1 MAKRSWRERDEEYV
15 KAFADRII
23 AQIEKGTA
31 PWQKPWRPGET
42 FLPRNVSTGKTYQR
56 GNALYL
62 AATGLERGY
71 QDPRWGTF
79 KQINDL
85 GGHVRK
91 GERGTPIVFAERRP
105 VPVKDDAGKPVKDAE
120 GREQYEEASR
130 TIIRHYTVFNVEQT
144 KDLKLPPLGQTREPE
159 WQAHRRA
166 EIVMER
172 QHCEVAI
179 RHQQG
184 DRAYYSPRN
193 DEVVLPERGQFPT
206 AGDYYRTALHEL
218 GHATGHESRLN
229 RETLQAGTKE
239 GFGSPAYAREELRA
253 EISSMMTGE
262 RVGIGHEPHHGAA
275 YVKSWVE
282 VLKDDPGEIRRAASD
297 AQRMTDYLTDRPRV
311 REALEREQAR
321 PEPPALASPDRSPQ
335 LPDRTPRREQPERE
349 RELEHSR

>member
-1 MAKRSWRERDEEYV
+1 MAKRSWRERDEEYARQV
-15 KAFADRII
+15 ADRII

-42 FLPRNVSTGKTYQR
+42 FLPRNASTGKTYR
-56 GNALYL
+56 GGNALYL
-62 AATGLERGY
+62 SATALERGY
-71 QDPRWGTF
+71 QDPRWATF

-91 GERGTPIVFAERRP
+91 GEKGTQVVFADRHR
-105 VPVKDDAGKPVKDAE
+105 VPVKDDAGKPVKDDQ
-120 GREQYEEASR
+120 GRQQYEETGR
-130 TIIRHYTVFNVEQT
+130 TFTRRYTVFNVEQT

-166 EIVMER
+166 EIVIDKSGVDVRE
-172 QHCEVAI
+172 
-179 RHQQG
+179 QQG

-218 GHATGHESRLN
+218 GHATGHKDRLD
-229 RETLQAGTKE
+229 RETLQQGTKD

-262 RVGIGHEPHHGAA
+262 RIGIGHEPHHGTA
-275 YVKSWVE
+275 YVASWVKA
-282 VLKDDPGEIRRAASD
+282 LQDDPGEIRRAASD
-297 AQRMTDYLTDRPRV
+297 AQRMADYLTDRPRV
-311 REALEREQAR
+311 REALEREQSR
-321 PEPPALASPDRSPQ
+321 PEPPALAEPARSPQ
-335 LPDRTPRREQPERE
+335 LPERPRRDQPERE
-349 RELEHSR
+349 HELQHSR

>member
-31 PWQKPWRPGET
+31 PWQKPWRPGEV
-42 FLPRNVSTGKTYQR
+42 FLPRNVSTGRTYQG
-56 GNALYL
+56 GNALNL
-62 AATGLERGY
+62 AAAGLERGY
-71 QDPRWGTF
+71 QDPRWGTY
-79 KQINDL
+79 KQIKEL
-85 GGHVRK
+85 GGHVRE
-91 GERGTPIVFAERRP
+91 GERGTKILFANQHR
-105 VPVKDDAGKPVKDAE
+105 VPVKDDAGQPVKDAE
-120 GREQYEEASR
+120 GRQQYAETGR
-130 TIIRHYTVFNVEQT
+130 TFMRQYTVFNVEQT

-159 WQAHRRA
+159 WQAYRRA
-166 EIVMER
+166 ELVIEHSGVDVRE
-172 QHCEVAI
+172 QPG
-179 RHQQG
+179 G
-184 DRAYYSPRN
+184 DRAYYSPRH
-193 DEVVLPERGQFPT
+193 DEVVLPSRGQFPT

-229 RETLQAGTKE
+229 RETLQQGTKE

-262 RVGIGHEPHHGAA
+262 RVGVGHEPHHGAA
-275 YVKSWVE
+275 YVKSWVA
-282 VLKDDPGEIRRAASD
+282 VLKDDPKEIQRAAAD
-297 AQRMTDYLTDRPRV
+297 AQQMADYLTDRPRV

-321 PEPPALASPDRSPQ
+321 PEPPALASPERSPQ